1 MGLGGSTQQGL
12 TIRRHAQ
19 LDQQTCILVLCWCSR
34 ILFPRKSAIEQRF
47 PTSRRRLHRS
57 GRCASHRCSPLTP
70 VVRRTNSTPA
80 ASLSLAWPPCTC
92 LVPAAPLFFSFTLSQ
107 AMTGHGW
114 YSRVAAMHMSP
125 NTRNLLLLDM
135 ANDWPARNTTHL
147 PSVWHQC
154 RSNRE
159 RVRSRGLVASS
170 AKPGLRASALS
181 PRC

>member
-80 ASLSLAWPPCTC
+80 ASLSLAWPCADRS
-92 LVPAAPLFFSFTLSQ
+92 LAQQGVWLRLFVAGNDQPWLTISHSRRVRVSFLQ
-107 AMTGHGW
+107 
-114 YSRVAAMHMSP
+114 
-125 NTRNLLLLDM
+125 
-135 ANDWPARNTTHL
+135 L
-147 PSVWHQC
+147 PSSSPSLC
-154 RSNRE
+154 R
-159 RVRSRGLVASS
+159 
-170 AKPGLRASALS
+170 KQ
-181 PRC
+181 